1 MGKTK
6 SFLFLSILV
15 LSSVSFAEPK
25 QLPVNGRLFIGS
37 TNVSPSDLNTS
48 LESQSMKTIDTITQ
62 YGVEIV
68 YPAFQYLDVGVRY
81 AKRTVNNEENP
92 ANAATDYTA
101 KIDQDSFMFL
111 ARVPFYK
118 SDIVRLDV
126 FAGAGGSNT
135 TYTIKSA
142 SEDGSLSKKANS
154 GWFATPYAAAGAS
167 VAVGYKWIYFVM
179 EGGVESNKSDSLDRS
194 GTVSSSINNI
204 DLSGGYLTIGILF
217 TGVPGTIGK

>member
-1 MGKTK
+1 
-6 SFLFLSILV
+6 
-15 LSSVSFAEPK
+15 
-25 QLPVNGRLFIGS
+25 
-37 TNVSPSDLNTS
+37 
-48 LESQSMKTIDTITQ
+48 MKKVDGITQ

-81 AKRTVNNEENP
+81 AKRTLNNDENP
-92 ANAATDYTA
+92 ANSATDYTA
-101 KIDQDSFMFL
+101 KIDQDTFMFL

-118 SDIVRLDV
+118 SDIVRLDA

-142 SEDGSLSKKANS
+142 SEDGSLTKKANS
-154 GWFATPYAAAGAS
+154 GWFASPYAAAGAS
-167 VAVGYKWIYFVM
+167 LAVGYKWIYFVM
-179 EGGVESNKSDSLDRS
+179 EGGVESNKPDSFDRS
-194 GTVSSSINNI
+194 GTVSSNISNI

>member
-1 MGKTK
+1 MGKIR
-6 SFLFLSILV
+6 SVFVVGIFLFSMASL
-15 LSSVSFAEPK
+15 AEPK

-37 TNVSPSDLNTS
+37 TNVSPTELNTS
-48 LESQSMKTIDTITQ
+48 LESQSMKKVDSITQ

-81 AKRTVNNEENP
+81 AKRTLNNDENP

-101 KIDQDSFMFL
+101 KIDQDTFMFL

-118 SDIVRLDV
+118 SDVLRLDA

-142 SEDGSLSKKANS
+142 TEDGSLTKKANS

-167 VAVGYKWIYFVM
+167 LAVGYKWIYFIM
-179 EGGVESNKSDSLDRS
+179 EGGIESNKPESFDRS
-194 GTVSSSINNI
+194 GSVSSNINQI